1 MKRLYKYSL
10 GLVVVLSLSTTSC
23 KKFLDEVNPGAT
35 TLETAYGNK
44 SGFEGLINTI
54 YVDNYFF
61 YGKVDF
67 IGPSE
72 MGTDL
77 WINYAGSDIGITT
90 YDNTLT
96 TGLGTLKTIWGGC
109 YSAIGLANTAIE
121 FSTKVKGYSSQTEI
135 DTKVAEAYFWRA
147 WAYFN
152 LVEQF
157 GPVYLTTKSAA
168 TEGNNIAPKRS
179 TEKEIYDVIISDL
192 KFATEKLPLTQGA
205 LRGRI
210 AKKAAYALL
219 AKVYLQRTR
228 LGEAA
233 QYGALA
239 LAAAEELINNQAK
252 YNCALY
258 TSDATRSGFAKAFD
272 LKNNKSNTE
281 FLFLQAIDVTGL
293 NPEGFNRG
301 RTRQY
306 YLPDLGG
313 RGADWGT
320 IETTVL
326 YGRSNAKQYKPT
338 KYLLTSIFD
347 PRETTPDT
355 RFANTF
361 TYKFYAS
368 ADKVITAALATTYQ
382 KDASIV
388 GKTILSTRQ
397 AYTGPDYFLAAG
409 GTFEEE
415 KNMTNDVGLSVFT
428 PNWTIPTATKKAMP
442 CLVADPSDLFDPA
455 TNNYKLPAS
464 FPNEPSLINIFP
476 AFKKFSGKMYAQSNQ
491 NWLGDIPI
499 IRLGEVYLIAAE
511 AALLANND
519 ALKASTY
526 VNVIRKRA
534 ALTSRESEMLATPAE
549 MNVAYIL
556 KERGRELAGEHTRWI
571 DLKRTGNLSKT
582 YFQQTNPAIAANF
595 DPAKHTQR
603 PIPQYFLDAITNAA
617 EFGNNGY

>member
-1 MKRLYKYSL
+1 MNKLYKYSL
-10 GLVVVLSLSTTSC
+10 GLVIVLSLSTTSC
-23 KKFLDEVNPGAT
+23 KDYLEENNPGAT
-35 TLETAYGNK
+35 TLETAYSNK
-44 SGFEGLINTI
+44 PGFEGLINTI

-77 WINYAGSDIGITT
+77 WINYAASDIGITT

-96 TGLGTLKTIWGGC
+96 TGLATLRTIWGGC

-121 FSTKVKGYSSQTEI
+121 YSTKVKGYSSQADI
-135 DTKVAEAYFWRA
+135 DAKVAEAYFWRA

-157 GPVYLTTKSAA
+157 GAVYLTTTSAA
-168 TEGNNIAPKRS
+168 TTGNNITPKRS

-192 KFATEKLPLTQGA
+192 KFATEKLPLSQSA
-205 LRGRI
+205 QRGRV
-210 AKKAAYALL
+210 ARKAAYAML

-228 LGEAA
+228 LGESA
-233 QYGALA
+233 QYAKLA
-239 LAAAEELINNQAK
+239 LDAAEELINNQAK

-258 TSDATRSGFAKAFD
+258 LSDATRSGFAKAFD
-272 LKNNKSNTE
+272 QKNNKNNSE
-281 FLFLQAIDVTGL
+281 FLFLQAVDVSGL

-306 YLPDLGG
+306 FLPDLGG

-326 YGRSNAKQYKPT
+326 YGRSNSKQYKPT

-347 PRETTPDT
+347 PSETTPDT

-382 KDASIV
+382 KDPSIV

-397 AYTGPDYFLAAG
+397 AYSGPDYFLAAG

-415 KNMTNDVGLSVFT
+415 KNMANDAGLSVFT
-428 PNWTIPTATKKAMP
+428 PNWVIPTATKRLLP
-442 CLVADPSDLFDPA
+442 YLVADPSDLFDPA
-455 TNNYKLPAS
+455 TNNYKLPAA

-476 AFKKFSGKMYAQSNQ
+476 AFKKFSNKMYAQSNQ

-499 IRLGEVYLIAAE
+499 IRLSEVYLIAAE
-511 AALLANND
+511 AAILFNGDAGKAAN
-519 ALKASTY
+519 Y

-534 ALTSRESEMLATPAE
+534 ALTTRESEMLVTPGE

-571 DLKRTGNLSKT
+571 DLKRTGNLSKS
-582 YFQQTNPAIAANF
+582 YFQQTNPAIAVNF
-595 DPAKHTQR
+595 DPNKHTVR

>member
-1 MKRLYKYSL
+1 MKKIYKYSL
-10 GLVVVLSLSTTSC
+10 GLVLILSLSTTSC
-23 KKFLDEVNPGAT
+23 KKFIEENNPGAT

-44 SGFEGLINTI
+44 PGYEGLINTL

-77 WINYAGSDIGITT
+77 WINYATSDIGITT

-96 TGLGTLKTIWGGC
+96 TSLATLRTVWGGS
-109 YSAIGLANTAIE
+109 YSVIGLANTAIE
-121 FSTKVKGYSSQTEI
+121 FSKVVKGYATPA
-135 DTKVAEAYFWRA
+135 DVDAKVAEAYFWRA
-147 WAYFN
+147 WGYFN

-168 TEGNNIAPKRS
+168 TEGNNISPKRS

-192 KFATEKLPLTQGA
+192 KFAVEKLPLTQS
-205 LRGRI
+205 LRGRV
-210 AKKAAYALL
+210 ARKAALAML

-228 LGEAA
+228 LGESA
-233 QYGALA
+233 QYAQLA
-239 LAAAEELINNQAK
+239 LTTAEELINNQAK
-252 YNCALY
+252 YNCSLY
-258 TSDATRSGFAKAFD
+258 LSDATRSGFSKAFD
-272 LKNNKSNTE
+272 QKNNKSNPE
-281 FLFLQAIDVTGL
+281 FLFLQAIDVSGL

-313 RGADWGT
+313 RGAEWGT
-320 IETTVL
+320 IETTLL

-347 PRETTPDT
+347 PRENTPDT

-368 ADKVITAALATTYQ
+368 ADKVITQAMATAYQ

-397 AYTGPDYFLAAG
+397 AYTGPDYYSPTG
-409 GTFEEE
+409 NTFEEE
-415 KNMTNDVGLSVFT
+415 KNMANDAGLSVFT
-428 PNWTIPTATKKAMP
+428 PNWTIPTATKRTLP
-442 CLVADPSDLFDPA
+442 YLVADPSDLFDPA
-455 TNNYKLPAS
+455 TNNYKLPTA

-491 NWLGDIPI
+491 NWLGDFPI
-499 IRLGEVYLIAAE
+499 IRLAEVYLIAAE
-511 AALLANND
+511 AALLYNND
-519 ALKASTY
+519 AAKALGY

-534 ALTSRESEMLATPAE
+534 AITSRENEMLATAGQ
-549 MNVAYIL
+549 MNVDYIL
-556 KERGRELAGEHTRWI
+556 QERGRELAGEHTRWI
-571 DLKRTGNLSKT
+571 DLKRTGKLSKT

-595 DPAKHTQR
+595 DPAKHTVR
-603 PIPQYFLDAITNAA
+603 PIPQYFLDAITNAQ